1 MTFNIGNQ
9 SAGNINNVGRD
20 QHITGGQQGVMV
32 TPEAARQAVVD
43 LRAGL
48 RLAPLEQQTS
58 AAAEAEVREIET
70 EIRKPE
76 PDRSRAASS
85 LERLTRLLLSAGSLA
100 SAGAALVQPL
110 QTLAG
115 WLGSLGAPILQLLPL
130 LA

>member
-32 TPEAARQAVVD
+32 TPEAARQAVID

-58 AAAEAEVREIET
+58 AAAEAEVREIEA
-70 EIRKPE
+70 EVQKPE

-115 WLGSLGAPILQLLPL
+115 WLGSLGAPILHLLPL

>member
-58 AAAEAEVREIET
+58 AAAEAEVREIEA
-70 EIRKPE
+70 EAQKPE

-115 WLGSLGAPILQLLPL
+115 WLGSLGAPILHLLPL

>member
-58 AAAEAEVREIET
+58 AAAEAEVREIEA
-70 EIRKPE
+70 EVQKPE

-115 WLGSLGAPILQLLPL
+115 WLGSLGAPILHLLPL

>member
-20 QHITGGQQGVMV
+20 QHITGGQLGVMV

-58 AAAEAEVREIET
+58 AAAEAEVREIEA
-70 EIRKPE
+70 EIQKPE

-115 WLGSLGAPILQLLPL
+115 WLGSLGAPILHLLPL

>member
-58 AAAEAEVREIET
+58 AAAEAEVREIEA
-70 EIRKPE
+70 EIQKPE

-115 WLGSLGAPILQLLPL
+115 WLGSLGAPILHLLPL